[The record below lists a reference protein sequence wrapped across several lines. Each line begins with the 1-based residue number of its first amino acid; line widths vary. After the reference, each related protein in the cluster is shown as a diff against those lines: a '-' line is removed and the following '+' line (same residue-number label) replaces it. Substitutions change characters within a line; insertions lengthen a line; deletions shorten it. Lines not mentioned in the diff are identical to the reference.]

1 MAVDGCDSRRL
12 SRQWEKE
19 KAIFFMNGQKM
30 GGFPINYMPLT
41 ASIKKSMA
49 GTARAVPPAR
59 HPP

>member
-1 MAVDGCDSRRL
+1 VAVDGCDSRRL

-41 ASIKKSMA
+41 ASL
-49 GTARAVPPAR
+49 
-59 HPP
+59 